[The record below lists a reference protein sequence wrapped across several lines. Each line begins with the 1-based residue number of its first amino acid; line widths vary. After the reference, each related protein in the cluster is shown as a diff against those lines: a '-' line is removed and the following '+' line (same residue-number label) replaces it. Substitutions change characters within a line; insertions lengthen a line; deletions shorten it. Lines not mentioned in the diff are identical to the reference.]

1 MKVINRLLKS
11 AFLLSIVFSSAG
23 RLGAMDGSF
32 VEKVRAA
39 KAKTSRKYVDSC
51 PEGKTP
57 NNSLYCYAGIGKDKF
72 GKDKLSGWLYF
83 SPPGENNVS
92 YYDTEPYRLIK
103 NGISGRYITTH
114 TVNRIYQE
122 PTAGSSGYSYQSGP
136 TRTNCYDNRIVTG
149 SYGYGSSSSRI
160 GGSINCRTD
169 SGRITHV
176 PGRGSTEAY
185 VRESRIDVIID
196 CSRARFAAIMN
207 GNKNHVFV
215 KWTPMAQVSK
225 VLGSSDIVEASFL
238 YSCKEINQ
246 LSKSMLYS
254 FDDSD
259 SELSEL
265 TNEGINNN

>member
-1 MKVINRLLKS
+1 
-11 AFLLSIVFSSAG
+11 
-23 RLGAMDGSF
+23 
-32 VEKVRAA
+32 
-39 KAKTSRKYVDSC
+39 
-51 PEGKTP
+51 
-57 NNSLYCYAGIGKDKF
+57 
-72 GKDKLSGWLYF
+72 
-83 SPPGENNVS
+83 
-92 YYDTEPYRLIK
+92 
-103 NGISGRYITTH
+103 
-114 TVNRIYQE
+114 NRIYQE

-149 SYGYGSSSSRI
+149 SYGYGSSNSRI

-215 KWTPMAQVSK
+215 KWTPMAQVHK
-225 VLGSSDIVEASFL
+225 ELGSSEIVEASFSK
-238 YSCKEINQ
+238 SCKEINQ